1 MADAEDIR
9 VAGALAAFD
18 LVDDGLVVVAV
29 DADAGYPVVDAN
41 PAVARMVGVDPGDV
55 RGRPLTELQPPR
67 VVAGFARRVD
77 DVLRTGRPD
86 RVQFVDEGPAGRV
99 TLEVSLCP
107 LPDLGED
114 PPHVLAVLRD
124 VTALL
129 RVNDILD
136 EVERVTRTGT
146 WTWDL
151 TGDTVRWS
159 SQLYEVFGLGRH
171 EMEPS
176 FAGYLERVHPED
188 RADIEAAVTHT
199 FETGE
204 PFVTDHRVVTPD
216 EQVRW
221 LHCTGRRVNGLD
233 GQPVRMS
240 GTAQW
245 VDGGEHPA

>member
-1 MADAEDIR
+1 MADTEDVR
-9 VAGALAAFD
+9 DTGARAAFD

-41 PAVARMVGVDPGDV
+41 PAVARIIGSEQPDV
-55 RGRPLTELQPPR
+55 RGRSLAELQPPR
-67 VVAGFARRVD
+67 VVAGFARRAD
-77 DVLRTGRPD
+77 EVLRTGRPD

-107 LPDLGED
+107 LPDLGDD
-114 PPHVLAVLRD
+114 PPHVLALLRD

-136 EVERVTRTGT
+136 EVELVTRTGT
-146 WTWDL
+146 WSWDL
-151 TGDTVRWS
+151 VGDKVRWS
-159 SQLYEVFGLGRH
+159 SQLYDVFGLVRG

-176 FAGYLERVHPED
+176 FAGYLERVHPDD
-188 RADIEAAVTHT
+188 RAEVEAAVNHT

-204 PFVTDHRVVTPD
+204 PFVTDHRTVTPD
-216 EQVRW
+216 DEVRW

-233 GQPVRMS
+233 GKLVRMS

-245 VDGGEHPA
+245 VDTGDAAS

>member
-1 MADAEDIR
+1 MADTEGIR
-9 VAGALAAFD
+9 ARGARAAFD
-18 LVDDGLVVVAV
+18 LVDDGLAVVAV

-41 PAVARMVGVDPGDV
+41 PAVARMVGRDPEDV
-55 RGRPLTELQPPR
+55 LGRPLAELQPTR
-67 VVAGFARRVD
+67 VVAGFARRAD
-77 DVLRTGRPD
+77 EVLRTGRAD

-99 TLEVSLCP
+99 TLEVFLCP
-107 LPDLGED
+107 LPDLGDD
-114 PPHVLAVLRD
+114 PPHVLAVLQD
-124 VTALL
+124 MTALL

-151 TGDTVRWS
+151 VGDTVRWS
-159 SQLYEVFGLGRH
+159 SELYEVFGLTRG

-176 FAGYLERVHPED
+176 FAGYLEQVHPDD
-188 RADIEAAVTHT
+188 RGDIEAAVTHT

-216 EQVRW
+216 DEVRW

-233 GQPVRMS
+233 GKPVRMS

-245 VDGGEHPA
+245 VDTEDRTA